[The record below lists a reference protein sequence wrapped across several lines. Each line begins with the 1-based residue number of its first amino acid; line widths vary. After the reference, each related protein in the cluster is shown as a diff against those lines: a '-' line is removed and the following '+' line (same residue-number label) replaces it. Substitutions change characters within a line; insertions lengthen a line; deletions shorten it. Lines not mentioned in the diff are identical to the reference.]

1 MEVFWIGEDGSI
13 QDRFYY
19 DGAGW
24 NGFTLYPAGSA
35 LGAGS
40 PAGAITAVSRE
51 WNTLEIWWIGG
62 NYSVQDAYWYQG
74 GFWNRFGPP
83 WSQSRVTPAG
93 PPALNNVA
101 AVSRASNHLDVFYV
115 TYNGGIGEAAS

>member
-1 MEVFWIGEDGSI
+1 M
-13 QDRFYY
+13 
-19 DGAGW
+19 
-24 NGFTLYPAGSA
+24 
-35 LGAGS
+35 
-40 PAGAITAVSRE
+40 SRE

-74 GFWNRFGPP
+74 GFWNRFELSGPNSAESALSAVAPSTSAMDVFWQGYGTGAVQLASFGPP

-93 PPALNNVA
+93 PPALGNVA